1 MILLKSFGF
10 SISVKWP
17 DRAVPW
23 EISNLDA
30 LTDLSSSTWPSFA
43 GDSMVVMISWCS
55 RKKSGTDVPV
65 GISLQRT

>member
-1 MILLKSFGF
+1 MVLLKNSGS
-10 SISVKWP
+10 SILVKWP
-17 DRAVPW
+17 GRGAPW